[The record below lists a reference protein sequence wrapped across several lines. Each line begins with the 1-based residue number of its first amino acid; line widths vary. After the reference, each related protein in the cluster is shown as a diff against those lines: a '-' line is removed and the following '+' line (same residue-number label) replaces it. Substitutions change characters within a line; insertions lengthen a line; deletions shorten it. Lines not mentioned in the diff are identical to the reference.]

1 MKIKDKL
8 IIKLK
13 RILQEQ
19 EKAQS
24 KININKRKIL
34 KNLSVEQLKEF
45 FDDEEQDLYFL
56 KKEIE
61 DNQL

>member
-1 MKIKDKL
+1 L
-8 IIKLK
+8 GRL
-13 RILQEQ
+13 Q

>member
-8 IIKLK
+8 IRKLK